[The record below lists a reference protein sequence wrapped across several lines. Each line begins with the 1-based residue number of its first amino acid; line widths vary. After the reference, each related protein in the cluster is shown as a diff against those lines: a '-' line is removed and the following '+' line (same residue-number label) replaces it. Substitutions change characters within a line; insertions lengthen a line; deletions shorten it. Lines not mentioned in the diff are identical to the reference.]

1 MPNQTGSPQIQFYY
15 HYDELNRLVWRWNY
29 TQSSDPVD
37 RYYYDLNSVWG
48 ATVNNPIGRLV
59 LGQSDGGSNGSTG
72 TIHSYDLMGREE
84 VDLSYKKR
92 DDPSEHKQFNY
103 AYNLDGPPK
112 SLTYPTGRVVTH
124 GHNVGHRPTLPID
137 SHK

>member
-72 TIHSYDLMGREE
+72 TIHSYDLMGRGEFG
-84 VDLSYKKR
+84 LKYNKHA
-92 DDPSEHKQFNY
+92 DPSVHKQCNY
-103 AYNLDGPPK
+103 GDNLDGALK
-112 SLTYPTGRVVTH
+112 SITYPSARVVNY
-124 GHNVGHRPTLPID
+124 GYNVRQRPIAAGD
-137 SHK
+137 ST